1 MHLSPEAWTFR
12 ISPSPTRPP
21 AHRPQ
26 HHQRRRP
33 RCPARELLNPC
44 MSRPTGL
51 AGVRP
56 SRRERLVHTPP
67 RGLRTLPAPPGDL
80 SVRAGLSHGTSH
92 GGAGVATPSR
102 APTSQKQRRTA
113 APVAGPLRGCR
124 RRALL
129 VRGTGRFAAPPRAGR
144 LAALP
149 GRACCA
155 SAVCLVSSALA
166 AFAMPVASAWCAAHT
181 KRTLYTADTARL
193 ARFLCGVWA
202 EGVGRRMRAARR
214 D

>member
-1 MHLSPEAWTFR
+1 M
-12 ISPSPTRPP
+12 
-21 AHRPQ
+21 
-26 HHQRRRP
+26 
-33 RCPARELLNPC
+33 
-44 MSRPTGL
+44 GL
-51 AGVRP
+51 AGVRR
-56 SRRERLVHTPP
+56 SSRERFVHTPP
-67 RGLRTLPAPPGDL
+67 RSLRTLPAPPGDL
-80 SVRAGLSHGTSH
+80 SVRAGLSHRTSH
-92 GGAGVATPSR
+92 RGAGTATPSR
-102 APTSQKQRRTA
+102 AATVQKQRRTA
-113 APVAGPLRGCR
+113 ALVTDKLRGR
-124 RRALL
+124 RWRALL
-129 VRGTGRFAAPPRAGR
+129 ARVASRFAVPPRAGH